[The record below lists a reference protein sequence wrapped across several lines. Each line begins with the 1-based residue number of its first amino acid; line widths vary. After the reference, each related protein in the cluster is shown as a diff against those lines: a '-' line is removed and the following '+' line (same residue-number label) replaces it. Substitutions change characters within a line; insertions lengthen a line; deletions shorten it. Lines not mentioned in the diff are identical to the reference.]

1 MPVIAAQAGF
11 VSLPA
16 ATYPAA
22 GRTRASMNAQAV
34 SAIAANRSAV
44 NTQNSNHAMWASL
57 PATDPE
63 IRGIGTIARDAP
75 RRRGQ
80 LSETRQGPGALH
92 AAPGPWSLDV
102 RRRRQFFLAG
112 TAVGSAGLAVRARV
126 TRADVPLAGDLRAA
140 AVVFLAA
147 VASFV
152 AGFGSSTLAGFG
164 SSTTSSAVAL
174 VASAAASTFSSALAA
189 TLVALAAV
197 FCATE
202 VTSLEASTTASA
214 VSSSTSSTVS
224 SIASTACSA
233 RRTTRRKPG

>member
-126 TRADVPLAGDLRAA
+126 TRAEVPLAGDLRAA

-147 VASFV
+147 VASV
-152 AGFGSSTLAGFG
+152 LAGFG
-164 SSTTSSAVAL
+164 SPAFGGFRPLAKASAVAL

-224 SIASTACSA
+224 SMASTACSA

>member
-57 PATDPE
+57 PATDPAS
-63 IRGIGTIARDAP
+63 RGIRTLARDAP

-112 TAVGSAGLAVRARV
+112 AALGGAGPAGAARGTRGAGPSAGGA
-126 TRADVPLAGDLRAA
+126 
-140 AVVFLAA
+140 
-147 VASFV
+147 
-152 AGFGSSTLAGFG
+152 
-164 SSTTSSAVAL
+164 
-174 VASAAASTFSSALAA
+174 
-189 TLVALAAV
+189 
-197 FCATE
+197 
-202 VTSLEASTTASA
+202 
-214 VSSSTSSTVS
+214 
-224 SIASTACSA
+224 
-233 RRTTRRKPG
+233 

>member
-126 TRADVPLAGDLRAA
+126 TRADVPLAGDLRAS

-147 VASFV
+147 VASV
-152 AGFGSSTLAGFG
+152 LAGFGSSTLAGFG

-174 VASAAASTFSSALAA
+174 VASAAGATFSSALAP

-224 SIASTACSA
+224 SMASTACSA

>member
-224 SIASTACSA
+224 SMASTACSA

>member
-147 VASFV
+147 GASVLAGFGSSTL

-174 VASAAASTFSSALAA
+174 VASAAASTFSSASAA
-189 TLVALAAV
+189 T
-197 FCATE
+197 
-202 VTSLEASTTASA
+202 
-214 VSSSTSSTVS
+214 
-224 SIASTACSA
+224 
-233 RRTTRRKPG
+233 

>member
-22 GRTRASMNAQAV
+22 GRTRASMSAQAV

-92 AAPGPWSLDV
+92 AAPGPWALDA

-147 VASFV
+147 VASV
-152 AGFGSSTLAGFG
+152 LAGFGSSTLAGFG

-224 SIASTACSA
+224 SMASTACSA

>member
-112 TAVGSAGLAVRARV
+112 TAVGSAGLGGRGGGGRGGG
-126 TRADVPLAGDLRAA
+126 P
-140 AVVFLAA
+140 
-147 VASFV
+147 
-152 AGFGSSTLAGFG
+152 
-164 SSTTSSAVAL
+164 
-174 VASAAASTFSSALAA
+174 
-189 TLVALAAV
+189 
-197 FCATE
+197 
-202 VTSLEASTTASA
+202 
-214 VSSSTSSTVS
+214 
-224 SIASTACSA
+224 
-233 RRTTRRKPG
+233 PGRGP